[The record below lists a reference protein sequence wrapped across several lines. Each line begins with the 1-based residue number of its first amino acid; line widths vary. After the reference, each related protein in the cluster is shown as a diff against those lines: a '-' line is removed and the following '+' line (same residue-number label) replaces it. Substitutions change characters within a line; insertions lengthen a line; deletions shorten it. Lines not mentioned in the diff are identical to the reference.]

1 MTQPISRAFCK
12 VTKHELPIIWC
23 HPSIDGQFVSSFSQE
38 SAYAIFKA
46 VTGIEVDIDKFI
58 PSGNYAWYSRII
70 STKDELERSI
80 VRPDMYTVL

>member
-1 MTQPISRAFCK
+1 MAQPISRAFCK

-23 HPSIDGQFVSSFSQE
+23 HPNIDGQFVAAFTQE
-38 SAYAIFKA
+38 SAYAIFRA

-58 PSGNYAWYSRII
+58 PSGNYAWYSRIF

-80 VRPDMYTVL
+80 VSPDMYTVL

>member
-1 MTQPISRAFCK
+1 MSQPISRAFCK

-23 HPSIDGQFVSSFSQE
+23 HPNIDGQFIAALTQE
-38 SAYAIFKA
+38 SAYAIFRA